1 MSKRV
6 DNKFDVKILKEILED
21 FEISGLDTI
30 GVELLERHSCE
41 RLCYDAN
48 DVRIDDERK
57 ALVITIE
64 VNES

>member
-6 DNKFDVKILKEILED
+6 DNKFNVKDLQKTLNHSEV
-21 FEISGLDTI
+21 SGLDTI